1 MRILRVGSMCIYQRW
16 WYESRPL
23 RKYARVSDLLS
34 SVRGPARE
42 TYILCFSQSLSQ
54 NEHEQNIAKVR
65 WLIIIQADDLHVE
78 ISALWVKAHRTDCLA
93 QPSFMQCLD
102 PCSFDQSKHSF
113 SVIVCTCIL
122 IIWLKFDP
130 SSNISVVGLVKS
142 WGGFILSW
150 VADPEVEVEISLRV
164 RGSREAMIE
173 QTQNAR
179 EFQQVYK

>member
-1 MRILRVGSMCIYQRW
+1 MRILRVGSMCIYQWW

-42 TYILCFSQSLSQ
+42 TYILCFSHYHKM
-54 NEHEQNIAKVR
+54 NMKKNVAKVQ

-122 IIWLKFDP
+122 IIWPEFKYISGGACKKLRRIYSKLSGGSRSWSRNFP
-130 SSNISVVGLVKS
+130 SS
-142 WGGFILSW
+142 
-150 VADPEVEVEISLRV
+150 
-164 RGSREAMIE
+164 
-173 QTQNAR
+173 AR
-179 EFQQVYK
+179 I

>member
-1 MRILRVGSMCIYQRW
+1 MRVLRVGSMCIYQWW

-34 SVRGPARE
+34 SVRGPTRE

-54 NEHEQNIAKVR
+54 NEREKNIAKVR
-65 WLIIIQADDLHVE
+65 WLFIKQADDLHVE
-78 ISALWVKAHRTDCLA
+78 ISALWVKAHRTDCLAPWA

-122 IIWLKFDP
+122 IMY
-130 SSNISVVGLVKS
+130 GLNLTRVQIYQW
-142 WGGFILSW
+142 WGL
-150 VADPEVEVEISLRV
+150 
-164 RGSREAMIE
+164 
-173 QTQNAR
+173 
-179 EFQQVYK
+179 

>member
-1 MRILRVGSMCIYQRW
+1 MRILRVGSMCIYQWW

-23 RKYARVSDLLS
+23 KKYARVSDLLS

-54 NEHEQNIAKVR
+54 HEHEKNIAKVR
-65 WLIIIQADDLHVE
+65 WLIIIQSDDLHVE

-122 IIWLKFDP
+122 IMY
-130 SSNISVVGLVKS
+130 GLNLTRVQIYQW
-142 WGGFILSW
+142 WGL
-150 VADPEVEVEISLRV
+150 
-164 RGSREAMIE
+164 
-173 QTQNAR
+173 
-179 EFQQVYK
+179 